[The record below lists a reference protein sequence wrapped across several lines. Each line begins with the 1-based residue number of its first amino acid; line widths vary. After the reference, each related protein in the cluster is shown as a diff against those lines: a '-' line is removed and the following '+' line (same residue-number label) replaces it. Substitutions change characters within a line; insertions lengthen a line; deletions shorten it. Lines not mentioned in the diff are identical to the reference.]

1 MIFLDSSYLI
11 ALMLKQDRNYK
22 KASDLK
28 TTIFNERII
37 INNTVLSEVL
47 NSFNK
52 YNSLNL
58 EHNVNNMFKFDIDYL
73 TEDDYKKAL
82 TYYRYYNTAI
92 NFSDCTI
99 LVTMNKYNTE
109 YIKVMPSFLCMD
121 LSSSCIS
128 CLILRS
134 SAPSGSSRRR
144 I

>member
-52 YNSLNL
+52 YNSPNL
-58 EHNVNNMFKFDIDYL
+58 KHNVNNMFKFDIDYL
-73 TEDDYKKAL
+73 TEQDYKKAL

-99 LVTMNKYNTE
+99 LVTMNKYNTDKIVSFDSDFNK
-109 YIKVMPSFLCMD
+109 IKGIINISF
-121 LSSSCIS
+121 
-128 CLILRS
+128 
-134 SAPSGSSRRR
+134 
-144 I
+144 

>member
-52 YNSLNL
+52 YNSPNL
-58 EHNVNNMFKFDIDYL
+58 KHNVNNMFNFDIDYL
-73 TEDDYKKAL
+73 TEQDYKKAL

-99 LVTMNKYNTE
+99 LVTMNKYNTDKIVSFDSDFNK
-109 YIKVMPSFLCMD
+109 IKGIINISF
-121 LSSSCIS
+121 
-128 CLILRS
+128 
-134 SAPSGSSRRR
+134 
-144 I
+144 

>member
-52 YNSLNL
+52 YKSLNL

-99 LVTMNKYNTE
+99 LVTMNKYNTDKIVSFDSDFNK
-109 YIKVMPSFLCMD
+109 IKGIINISF
-121 LSSSCIS
+121 
-128 CLILRS
+128 
-134 SAPSGSSRRR
+134 
-144 I
+144 

>member
-52 YNSLNL
+52 YNSPNL

-73 TEDDYKKAL
+73 TEEDYKKAL

-99 LVTMNKYNTE
+99 LVTMNKYNTDKIVSFDSDFNK
-109 YIKVMPSFLCMD
+109 IKGIINISF
-121 LSSSCIS
+121 
-128 CLILRS
+128 
-134 SAPSGSSRRR
+134 
-144 I
+144 

>member
-73 TEDDYKKAL
+73 TKDNYKKAL

-99 LVTMNKYNTE
+99 LVTMNKYNTDKIVSFDSDFNK
-109 YIKVMPSFLCMD
+109 IKGIINISF
-121 LSSSCIS
+121 
-128 CLILRS
+128 
-134 SAPSGSSRRR
+134 
-144 I
+144 

>member
-52 YNSLNL
+52 YNSPNL
-58 EHNVNNMFKFDIDYL
+58 EHNVNNMFKFDMDYL

-99 LVTMNKYNTE
+99 LVTMNKYNTDKIVSFDSDFNK
-109 YIKVMPSFLCMD
+109 IKGIINISF
-121 LSSSCIS
+121 
-128 CLILRS
+128 
-134 SAPSGSSRRR
+134 
-144 I
+144 

>member
-28 TTIFNERII
+28 TTRII

-99 LVTMNKYNTE
+99 LVTMNKYNTDKIVSFDSDFNK
-109 YIKVMPSFLCMD
+109 IKGIINISF
-121 LSSSCIS
+121 
-128 CLILRS
+128 
-134 SAPSGSSRRR
+134 
-144 I
+144 

>member
-73 TEDDYKKAL
+73 IEDDYKKAL

-99 LVTMNKYNTE
+99 LVTMNKYNTDKIVSFDSDFNK
-109 YIKVMPSFLCMD
+109 IKGIINISF
-121 LSSSCIS
+121 
-128 CLILRS
+128 
-134 SAPSGSSRRR
+134 
-144 I
+144 

>member
-73 TEDDYKKAL
+73 TEDDYKRAL

-99 LVTMNKYNTE
+99 LVTMNKYNTDKIVSFNSDFNK
-109 YIKVMPSFLCMD
+109 IKGIINISF
-121 LSSSCIS
+121 
-128 CLILRS
+128 
-134 SAPSGSSRRR
+134 
-144 I
+144 

>member
-99 LVTMNKYNTE
+99 LVTMNKYNTDKIVSFDSDFNK
-109 YIKVMPSFLCMD
+109 IKRIINISF
-121 LSSSCIS
+121 
-128 CLILRS
+128 
-134 SAPSGSSRRR
+134 
-144 I
+144 

>member
-28 TTIFNERII
+28 TIIFNERII

-99 LVTMNKYNTE
+99 LVTMNKYNTDKIVSFDSDFNK
-109 YIKVMPSFLCMD
+109 IKGIINISF
-121 LSSSCIS
+121 
-128 CLILRS
+128 
-134 SAPSGSSRRR
+134 
-144 I
+144 

>member
-99 LVTMNKYNTE
+99 LVTMNKYNTAKIVSFDSDFNK
-109 YIKVMPSFLCMD
+109 IKGIINISF
-121 LSSSCIS
+121 
-128 CLILRS
+128 
-134 SAPSGSSRRR
+134 
-144 I
+144 

>member
-99 LVTMNKYNTE
+99 LVTMNKYNTDKIVSFDSDFNK
-109 YIKVMPSFLCMD
+109 IKGIINISF
-121 LSSSCIS
+121 
-128 CLILRS
+128 
-134 SAPSGSSRRR
+134 
-144 I
+144 

>member
-73 TEDDYKKAL
+73 KEDDYKKEL

-99 LVTMNKYNTE
+99 LVTMNKYNTDKIVSFDSDFNK
-109 YIKVMPSFLCMD
+109 IKGIINISF
-121 LSSSCIS
+121 
-128 CLILRS
+128 
-134 SAPSGSSRRR
+134 
-144 I
+144 

>member
-109 YIKVMPSFLCMD
+109 KIVSFDSDFNKIKGIINISF
-121 LSSSCIS
+121 
-128 CLILRS
+128 
-134 SAPSGSSRRR
+134 
-144 I
+144 

>member
-22 KASDLK
+22 KSSDLK

-52 YNSLNL
+52 YNSPNL

-73 TEDDYKKAL
+73 TEQDYKKAL

-99 LVTMNKYNTE
+99 LVTMNKYNTDKIVSFDSDFNK
-109 YIKVMPSFLCMD
+109 IKGIINISF
-121 LSSSCIS
+121 
-128 CLILRS
+128 
-134 SAPSGSSRRR
+134 
-144 I
+144 

>member
-11 ALMLKQDRNYK
+11 TLMLKQDRNYK

-109 YIKVMPSFLCMD
+109 KIVSFDSDFNKIKGIINISF
-121 LSSSCIS
+121 
-128 CLILRS
+128 
-134 SAPSGSSRRR
+134 
-144 I
+144 

>member
-99 LVTMNKYNTE
+99 LVTMN
-109 YIKVMPSFLCMD
+109 
-121 LSSSCIS
+121 
-128 CLILRS
+128 
-134 SAPSGSSRRR
+134 
-144 I
+144 

>member
-52 YNSLNL
+52 YNSPNL

-73 TEDDYKKAL
+73 TEQDYKKAL

-99 LVTMNKYNTE
+99 LVTMNKYNTDKIVSFDSDFNK
-109 YIKVMPSFLCMD
+109 IKGIINISF
-121 LSSSCIS
+121 
-128 CLILRS
+128 
-134 SAPSGSSRRR
+134 
-144 I
+144 

>member
-11 ALMLKQDRNYK
+11 ALMIKQDRNYK

-99 LVTMNKYNTE
+99 LVTMNKYNTDKIVSFDSDFNK
-109 YIKVMPSFLCMD
+109 IKGIINISF
-121 LSSSCIS
+121 
-128 CLILRS
+128 
-134 SAPSGSSRRR
+134 
-144 I
+144 

>member
-99 LVTMNKYNTE
+99 LVTMNKYNTDKIVSFDRDFNK
-109 YIKVMPSFLCMD
+109 IKGIINISF
-121 LSSSCIS
+121 
-128 CLILRS
+128 
-134 SAPSGSSRRR
+134 
-144 I
+144 

>member
-99 LVTMNKYNTE
+99 LVTMNKYNTDKIVNFDSDFNK
-109 YIKVMPSFLCMD
+109 IKGIINISF
-121 LSSSCIS
+121 
-128 CLILRS
+128 
-134 SAPSGSSRRR
+134 
-144 I
+144 

>member
-58 EHNVNNMFKFDIDYL
+58 EHNANNMFKFDIDYL

-99 LVTMNKYNTE
+99 LVTMNKYNTDKIVSFDSDFNK
-109 YIKVMPSFLCMD
+109 IKGIINISF
-121 LSSSCIS
+121 
-128 CLILRS
+128 
-134 SAPSGSSRRR
+134 
-144 I
+144 

>member
-82 TYYRYYNTAI
+82 TYYIYYNTAI

-99 LVTMNKYNTE
+99 LVTMNKYNTDKIVSFDSDFNK
-109 YIKVMPSFLCMD
+109 IKGIINISF
-121 LSSSCIS
+121 
-128 CLILRS
+128 
-134 SAPSGSSRRR
+134 
-144 I
+144 

>member
-52 YNSLNL
+52 YNSPNL

-73 TEDDYKKAL
+73 TEEDYKKTL

-99 LVTMNKYNTE
+99 LVTMNKYNTDKIVSFDSDFNK
-109 YIKVMPSFLCMD
+109 IKGIINISF
-121 LSSSCIS
+121 
-128 CLILRS
+128 
-134 SAPSGSSRRR
+134 
-144 I
+144 

>member
-1 MIFLDSSYLI
+1 
-11 ALMLKQDRNYK
+11 MLKQDRNYK

-99 LVTMNKYNTE
+99 LVTMNKYNTDKIVSFDSDFNK
-109 YIKVMPSFLCMD
+109 IKGIINISF
-121 LSSSCIS
+121 
-128 CLILRS
+128 
-134 SAPSGSSRRR
+134 
-144 I
+144 

>member
-58 EHNVNNMFKFDIDYL
+58 EHNVNNIFKFDIDYL

-99 LVTMNKYNTE
+99 LVTMNKYNTDKIVSFDSDFNK
-109 YIKVMPSFLCMD
+109 IKGIINISF
-121 LSSSCIS
+121 
-128 CLILRS
+128 
-134 SAPSGSSRRR
+134 
-144 I
+144 

>member
-11 ALMLKQDRNYK
+11 ALMLKQARNYK

-99 LVTMNKYNTE
+99 LVTMNKYNTDKIVSFDSDFNK
-109 YIKVMPSFLCMD
+109 IKGIINISF
-121 LSSSCIS
+121 
-128 CLILRS
+128 
-134 SAPSGSSRRR
+134 
-144 I
+144 

>member
-99 LVTMNKYNTE
+99 LVTMNKYNTDK
-109 YIKVMPSFLCMD
+109 IVSFDSDFNKIMGIIN
-121 LSSSCIS
+121 IS
-128 CLILRS
+128 F
-134 SAPSGSSRRR
+134 
-144 I
+144 

>member
-99 LVTMNKYNTE
+99 LVTMNKYSTDKIVSFDSDFNK
-109 YIKVMPSFLCMD
+109 IKGIINISF
-121 LSSSCIS
+121 
-128 CLILRS
+128 
-134 SAPSGSSRRR
+134 
-144 I
+144 

>member
-99 LVTMNKYNTE
+99 LVTLNKYNTDKIVSFDSDFNK
-109 YIKVMPSFLCMD
+109 IKGIINISF
-121 LSSSCIS
+121 
-128 CLILRS
+128 
-134 SAPSGSSRRR
+134 
-144 I
+144 

>member
-73 TEDDYKKAL
+73 TEQDYKKAL

-99 LVTMNKYNTE
+99 LVTMNKYNTDKIVSFDSDFNK
-109 YIKVMPSFLCMD
+109 IKGIINISF
-121 LSSSCIS
+121 
-128 CLILRS
+128 
-134 SAPSGSSRRR
+134 
-144 I
+144 

>member
-1 MIFLDSSYLI
+1 MIFIDSSYLI

-22 KASDLK
+22 KASALK

-52 YNSLNL
+52 YNSPNL

-73 TEDDYKKAL
+73 TEQDYKKAL

-99 LVTMNKYNTE
+99 LVTMNKYNTDKIVSFDSDFNK
-109 YIKVMPSFLCMD
+109 IKGIINISF
-121 LSSSCIS
+121 
-128 CLILRS
+128 
-134 SAPSGSSRRR
+134 
-144 I
+144 

>member
-52 YNSLNL
+52 YNSPNL

-99 LVTMNKYNTE
+99 LVTMNKYNTDKIVSFDSDFNK
-109 YIKVMPSFLCMD
+109 IKGIINISF
-121 LSSSCIS
+121 
-128 CLILRS
+128 
-134 SAPSGSSRRR
+134 
-144 I
+144 

>member
-37 INNTVLSEVL
+37 INNAVLSEVL

-58 EHNVNNMFKFDIDYL
+58 EHNANNMFKFDIDYL
-73 TEDDYKKAL
+73 IEDDYKKAL

-99 LVTMNKYNTE
+99 LVTMNKYNTDKIVSFDSDFNK
-109 YIKVMPSFLCMD
+109 IKGIINISF
-121 LSSSCIS
+121 
-128 CLILRS
+128 
-134 SAPSGSSRRR
+134 
-144 I
+144 

>member
-28 TTIFNERII
+28 TTMFNERII

-99 LVTMNKYNTE
+99 LVTMNKYNTDKIVSFDSDFNK
-109 YIKVMPSFLCMD
+109 IKGIINISF
-121 LSSSCIS
+121 
-128 CLILRS
+128 
-134 SAPSGSSRRR
+134 
-144 I
+144 

>member
-82 TYYRYYNTAI
+82 TYYKYYNTAI

-99 LVTMNKYNTE
+99 LITMNKYNTDKIVSFDSDFNK
-109 YIKVMPSFLCMD
+109 IKGIINISF
-121 LSSSCIS
+121 
-128 CLILRS
+128 
-134 SAPSGSSRRR
+134 
-144 I
+144 

>member
-37 INNTVLSEVL
+37 INNAVLSEVL

-58 EHNVNNMFKFDIDYL
+58 EHNANNMFKFDIDYL

-99 LVTMNKYNTE
+99 LVTMNKYNTDKIVSFDSDFNK
-109 YIKVMPSFLCMD
+109 IKGIINISF
-121 LSSSCIS
+121 
-128 CLILRS
+128 
-134 SAPSGSSRRR
+134 
-144 I
+144 

>member
-99 LVTMNKYNTE
+99 LVTMSKYNTDKIVSFDSDFNK
-109 YIKVMPSFLCMD
+109 IKGIINISF
-121 LSSSCIS
+121 
-128 CLILRS
+128 
-134 SAPSGSSRRR
+134 
-144 I
+144 